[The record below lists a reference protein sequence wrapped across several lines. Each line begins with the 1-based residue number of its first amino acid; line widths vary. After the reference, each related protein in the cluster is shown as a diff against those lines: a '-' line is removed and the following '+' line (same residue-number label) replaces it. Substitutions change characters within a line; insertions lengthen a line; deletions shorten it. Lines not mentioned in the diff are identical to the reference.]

1 MLGIKQCE
9 IARTMTKSTTSDST
23 INVEFN
29 SMNLSDKITSANEID
44 ALVKMHNLPFD
55 KGFDIM
61 VEDFNTIADKYSIS
75 PATLFCVYMESKQP
89 SLEEKLKNAK
99 ARSEE
104 TENES
109 DSKVEHEPLIKEM

>member
-1 MLGIKQCE
+1 MLSIKQCE
-9 IARTMTKSTTSDST
+9 IARAMTKSTASDLT
-23 INVEFN
+23 INAEFN
-29 SMNLSDKITSANEID
+29 SMDLSNKIASANEID
-44 ALVKMHNLPFD
+44 VLIKMHNQPFD

-61 VEDFNTIADKYSIS
+61 VDDFNTIADKYSIS
-75 PATLFCVYMESKQP
+75 PATLFCVYMESQQP

-99 ARSEE
+99 VRSEE